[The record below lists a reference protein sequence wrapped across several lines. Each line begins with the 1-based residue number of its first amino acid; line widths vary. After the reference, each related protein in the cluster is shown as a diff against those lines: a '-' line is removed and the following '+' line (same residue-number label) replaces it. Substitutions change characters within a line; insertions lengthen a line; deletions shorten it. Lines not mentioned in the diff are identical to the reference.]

1 MQTNPILN
9 ATFSGIAI
17 VASGLIAFATDPA
30 SAAVSL
36 PPATIEHGIWSLAP
50 LVEKAGTVA
59 ILIWLVV
66 WFQKRIEA
74 KDLIIAQMNSD
85 AIKAL
90 NDANTSRRELVDA
103 LRNVRGEK
111 D

>member
-1 MQTNPILN
+1 MNTNPILN
-9 ATFSGIAI
+9 ATCAGIAI
-17 VASGLIAFATDPA
+17 VSSGLIAFAADPA
-30 SAAVSL
+30 GSSIAM
-36 PPATIEHGIWSLAP
+36 PPTSIEHGLWSLAP

-74 KDLIIAQMNSD
+74 KDSIIAQMNSD

-103 LRNVRGEK
+103 LRDVRGEK